1 VFDISVRITLVC
13 KNSLYDPFQAEHF
26 RSLSSCLMFVA
37 ERDVPDAVRVC
48 VLCRLKKLISVSPD
62 FNNSVLM
69 KQVHPLLVHYTSV
82 ELQK

>member
-1 VFDISVRITLVC
+1 
-13 KNSLYDPFQAEHF
+13 
-26 RSLSSCLMFVA
+26 MFVA

-48 VLCRLKKLISVSPD
+48 FPYRLKKLISVSPD
-62 FNNSVLM
+62 YNNSVLM